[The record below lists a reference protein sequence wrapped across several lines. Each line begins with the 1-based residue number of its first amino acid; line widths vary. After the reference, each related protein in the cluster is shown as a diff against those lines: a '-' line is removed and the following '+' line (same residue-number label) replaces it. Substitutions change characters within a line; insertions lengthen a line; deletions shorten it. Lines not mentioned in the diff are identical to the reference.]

1 MTGDIRD
8 QIAAALRD
16 QEVSLAQ
23 AVVALQYERQPAVW
37 KPYGEAGWN
46 KSIQDMKYHFS
57 FLNEAIRADDPS
69 LFAEYIAWVKELFA
83 GLRFPDETMIKTLE
97 CMRQVFQ
104 ARWTPEQMA
113 AATPFLDAG
122 IEQMRKAVN
131 AVPSFL
137 EDDPAFGALAQQ
149 YLRAL
154 LRGERQAASQM
165 ILSAVEQGTPL
176 KGIYLHVFQRS
187 QYEIG
192 RLWMLNQVSVAQEHY
207 CTAATQLIMSQL
219 YSYIFATPKIGRRL
233 VAACVGGEL
242 HEIGIR
248 MVADFFELEGWDT
261 YYIGANAPTAT
272 IISQIEFYRPDV
284 VGLSVTMGFHR
295 SAVQDLIQRIRTTE
309 VGSRLKILVG
319 GYSFLKRADLWKI
332 VGADGSAQD
341 AEEAVRLASQLV
353 GLSS

>member
-1 MTGDIRD
+1 MNSNARD
-8 QIAAALRD
+8 QIIAIVRE
-16 QEVSLAQ
+16 QEFSLAE
-23 AVVALQYERQPAVW
+23 AVVALQYERQPEVW
-37 KPYGEAGWN
+37 KRYGDAGW
-46 KSIQDMKYHFS
+46 KKGIQDMKYHFS
-57 FLNEAIRADDPS
+57 FLSEAIRADDPS
-69 LFAEYIAWVKELFA
+69 LFADYVAWVKELFA
-83 GLRFPDETMIKTLE
+83 GLHFPDEAMIETLE
-97 CMRQVFQ
+97 CTRHVLQ
-104 ARWTPEQMA
+104 ARLTPEQITMM
-113 AATPFLDAG
+113 TPFLDAG

-137 EDDPAFGALAQQ
+137 EDDSAFGLLAQQ

-154 LRGERQAASQM
+154 LRGERQAASRL

-176 KGIYLHVFQRS
+176 KAIYLHVFQRS

-219 YSYIFATPKIGRRL
+219 YSYIFATPKIGRRF

-272 IISQIEFYRPDV
+272 IISQIENYRPDV

-295 SAVQDLIQRIRTTE
+295 SVLQDLVQRIRETE
-309 VGSRLKILVG
+309 SGSNLKILVG
-319 GYSFLKRADLWKI
+319 GYFFLKRADVWKE
-332 VGADGSAQD
+332 VGADGSARD
-341 AEEAVRLASQLV
+341 AEDAVRLAVQLV

>member
-1 MTGDIRD
+1 MNGVIRD
-8 QIAAALRD
+8 QIAATLRD
-16 QEVSLAQ
+16 QEFPLAE
-23 AVVALQYERQPAVW
+23 AVVALQYERQPEFW
-37 KPYGEAGWN
+37 EPYGEAGRD
-46 KSIQDMKYHFS
+46 KGIQDMKYHFS
-57 FLNEAIRADDPS
+57 FLLEAIRAGDPS
-69 LFAEYIAWVKELFA
+69 LFAEYVAWVKELFA
-83 GLRFPDETMIKTLE
+83 GLRFPDEVMIETLE
-97 CMRQVFQ
+97 CTRQVFQ
-104 ARWTPEQMA
+104 ARWTPEQMIA
-113 AATPFLDAG
+113 VTPFLDAG
-122 IEQMRKAVN
+122 VQEMRKTAS
-131 AVPSFL
+131 ASASFL
-137 EDDPAFGALAQQ
+137 DDDSSLGALAQQ

-165 ILSAVEQGTPL
+165 ILSAVEQGTSL

-192 RLWMLNQVSVAQEHY
+192 RLWMLNQVNVAQEHY

-272 IISQIEFYRPDV
+272 ILSQIEHYRPDV

-295 SAVQDLIQRIRTTE
+295 SAVQDLIRRIRDTE
-309 VGSRLKILVG
+309 SGSRLKILVG
-319 GYSFLKRADLWKI
+319 GYSFLKRADLWKV
-332 VGADGSAQD
+332 VGADGSARD
-341 AEEAVRLASQLV
+341 AEEAVRLASRLV
-353 GLSS
+353 GLS